1 MKNFFD
7 RKYNS
12 FAIRKFTIGVIST
25 TLGMFILTNMQIN
38 NNYAKAENK
47 SNISYRYVSDDELTQ
62 KEREMIVKEVPKFI
76 EANEETY
83 YLVYKPIEATR
94 LSTLP
99 NTGIHTGVGSILAA
113 GAIGMLIIAVTR
125 SKNKKYK
132 ILSVLLVTGL
142 GISTLQMSANAM
154 NSLKLSVYNIDF
166 SALKGEKLP
175 IPIEI
180 PGYKYV
186 GFIKNGYNSFRT
198 NENYTELENEK
209 ITNFSIINPIFEK
222 NGDSIVNLVKSEISY
237 RDEIVETKINFSEIV
252 EKNDNLLEGTFRIK
266 QYGLV
271 GKKTE
276 TIRVYTVDGKEYFRE
291 NISIKIDSAMPQIIE
306 KGTQKITSNSESPT
320 EQSGAIVESEKVEKP
335 EYTGE
340 QSGAIVEPEKVEKP
354 EYTGE
359 QSGAIV
365 EPEKVEKPEY
375 TGEQSGAIVKPEK
388 VEKSEYTGEQSG
400 AIVEPEKVEKSEYT
414 GEQSGAIVEPEKVE
428 KPEYTGEQSGAIV
441 EPEKVEKSEYTGE
454 QSGAI
459 VEPEKV
465 EKPEYTGEQS
475 GAIVEPEK
483 VEKPEYTGSLI
494 SEIAQASKENTVEK
508 NASAMLNMRFISN
521 NIENS
526 GTGSATF
533 IAPNILLSVAHNF
546 IINSKDNMTGEL
558 IGSEKE
564 NIYEWITPDGKK
576 GKFKANDIYF
586 YNKKDYPKGYI
597 NDLAVIR
604 LSDFSNNQYVNLTV
618 NYNKVNVGD
627 KLNVYGYPKGQYTHL
642 KDVLVELEQQYAKN
656 TYGVQYQGGAP
667 GMSGGA
673 ILNHK
678 GEVIGIH
685 QNGGQNRSG
694 GLILSPNQLE
704 WIKSIINGKEITPK
718 YDEIERYKEDKKEEM
733 GNHLNLN
740 A

>member
-83 YLVYKPIEATR
+83 YLVYKPIETTR

-209 ITNFSIINPIFEK
+209 ITNFSIINSIFEK

-306 KGTQKITSNSESPT
+306 KGTQKITSNSENPT
-320 EQSGAIVESEKVEKP
+320 EQSGVIVEPEKIEKP

-340 QSGAIVEPEKVEKP
+340 QSGVIVEPEKIEKP
-354 EYTGE
+354 
-359 QSGAIV
+359 
-365 EPEKVEKPEY
+365 
-375 TGEQSGAIVKPEK
+375 
-388 VEKSEYTGEQSG
+388 
-400 AIVEPEKVEKSEYT
+400 EYT

-576 GKFKANDIYF
+576 GTFKANDIYF

-733 GNHLNLN
+733 ENHLNLN

>member
-375 TGEQSGAIVKPEK
+375 TGEQSGAL
-388 VEKSEYTGEQSG
+388 
-400 AIVEPEKVEKSEYT
+400 VEPEKVEKSEYT
-414 GEQSGAIVEPEKVE
+414 GEQSGAILEPEK
-428 KPEYTGEQSGAIV
+428 I
-441 EPEKVEKSEYTGE
+441 
-454 QSGAI
+454 
-459 VEPEKV
+459 

-576 GKFKANDIYF
+576 GTFKANDIYF

>member
-365 EPEKVEKPEY
+365 EPEKVEK
-375 TGEQSGAIVKPEK
+375 
-388 VEKSEYTGEQSG
+388 SEYTGEQSG
-400 AIVEPEKVEKSEYT
+400 AILEPEK
-414 GEQSGAIVEPEKVE
+414 I
-428 KPEYTGEQSGAIV
+428 
-441 EPEKVEKSEYTGE
+441 
-454 QSGAI
+454 
-459 VEPEKV
+459 

-576 GKFKANDIYF
+576 GTFKANDIYF

>member
-83 YLVYKPIEATR
+83 YLVYKPIETTR

-306 KGTQKITSNSESPT
+306 KGTQKITSNSENPT
-320 EQSGAIVESEKVEKP
+320 EQSGVIVEPEKIEKPEYTGEQSGVIVEPEKIEKP

-354 EYTGE
+354 
-359 QSGAIV
+359 
-365 EPEKVEKPEY
+365 
-375 TGEQSGAIVKPEK
+375 
-388 VEKSEYTGEQSG
+388 
-400 AIVEPEKVEKSEYT
+400 
-414 GEQSGAIVEPEKVE
+414 
-428 KPEYTGEQSGAIV
+428 
-441 EPEKVEKSEYTGE
+441 EYTGE

-576 GKFKANDIYF
+576 GTFKANDIYF

-718 YDEIERYKEDKKEEM
+718 YDEIERYIEDKKEEM
-733 GNHLNLN
+733 ENHLNFN

>member
-375 TGEQSGAIVKPEK
+375 TGEQSGAIV
-388 VEKSEYTGEQSG
+388 
-400 AIVEPEKVEKSEYT
+400 
-414 GEQSGAIVEPEKVE
+414 
-428 KPEYTGEQSGAIV
+428 
-441 EPEKVEKSEYTGE
+441 
-454 QSGAI
+454 
-459 VEPEKV
+459 
-465 EKPEYTGEQS
+465 
-475 GAIVEPEK
+475 EPEK

>member
-222 NGDSIVNLVKSEISY
+222 NGDSTVNLVKSEISY

-306 KGTQKITSNSESPT
+306 KGTQKITSNSENPT
-320 EQSGAIVESEKVEKP
+320 EQSGV
-335 EYTGE
+335 
-340 QSGAIVEPEKVEKP
+340 IVEPEK
-354 EYTGE
+354 
-359 QSGAIV
+359 I
-365 EPEKVEKPEY
+365 
-375 TGEQSGAIVKPEK
+375 
-388 VEKSEYTGEQSG
+388 
-400 AIVEPEKVEKSEYT
+400 
-414 GEQSGAIVEPEKVE
+414 
-428 KPEYTGEQSGAIV
+428 
-441 EPEKVEKSEYTGE
+441 
-454 QSGAI
+454 
-459 VEPEKV
+459 

-576 GKFKANDIYF
+576 GTFKANDIYF

-733 GNHLNLN
+733 ENHLNLN
-740 A
+740 AYR

>member
-306 KGTQKITSNSESPT
+306 KGTQKITSNSENPT
-320 EQSGAIVESEKVEKP
+320 EQSGVIVEPEKIEKP

-340 QSGAIVEPEKVEKP
+340 QSGAMVEPEKVEKP
-354 EYTGE
+354 
-359 QSGAIV
+359 
-365 EPEKVEKPEY
+365 
-375 TGEQSGAIVKPEK
+375 
-388 VEKSEYTGEQSG
+388 
-400 AIVEPEKVEKSEYT
+400 
-414 GEQSGAIVEPEKVE
+414 
-428 KPEYTGEQSGAIV
+428 
-441 EPEKVEKSEYTGE
+441 EYTGE

-576 GKFKANDIYF
+576 GTFKANDIYF

-733 GNHLNLN
+733 ENHLNLN

>member
-375 TGEQSGAIVKPEK
+375 TGEQSGAIV
-388 VEKSEYTGEQSG
+388 
-400 AIVEPEKVEKSEYT
+400 EPEKVEKSEYT
-414 GEQSGAIVEPEKVE
+414 GEQSGAIL
-428 KPEYTGEQSGAIV
+428 
-441 EPEKVEKSEYTGE
+441 EPEKVEKS
-454 QSGAI
+454 
-459 VEPEKV
+459 
-465 EKPEYTGEQS
+465 EYTGEQS

-576 GKFKANDIYF
+576 GTFKANDIYF

>member
-83 YLVYKPIEATR
+83 YLVYKPIETTR

-306 KGTQKITSNSESPT
+306 KGTQKITSNSENPT
-320 EQSGAIVESEKVEKP
+320 EQSGVIVEPEKIEKP

-340 QSGAIVEPEKVEKP
+340 QSGVIVEPEK
-354 EYTGE
+354 
-359 QSGAIV
+359 I
-365 EPEKVEKPEY
+365 
-375 TGEQSGAIVKPEK
+375 
-388 VEKSEYTGEQSG
+388 
-400 AIVEPEKVEKSEYT
+400 
-414 GEQSGAIVEPEKVE
+414 E

-441 EPEKVEKSEYTGE
+441 EPEKVEKS
-454 QSGAI
+454 
-459 VEPEKV
+459 
-465 EKPEYTGEQS
+465 EYTGEQS

-718 YDEIERYKEDKKEEM
+718 YDEIERYIEDKKEEM
-733 GNHLNLN
+733 ENHLNFN

>member
-375 TGEQSGAIVKPEK
+375 TGEQSGA
-388 VEKSEYTGEQSG
+388 T
-400 AIVEPEKVEKSEYT
+400 
-414 GEQSGAIVEPEKVE
+414 VEPEKVE

-441 EPEKVEKSEYTGE
+441 EPEKVEKS
-454 QSGAI
+454 
-459 VEPEKV
+459 
-465 EKPEYTGEQS
+465 EYTGEQS

-576 GKFKANDIYF
+576 GTFKANDIYF

>member
-375 TGEQSGAIVKPEK
+375 TG
-388 VEKSEYTGEQSG
+388 
-400 AIVEPEKVEKSEYT
+400 
-414 GEQSGAIVEPEKVE
+414 
-428 KPEYTGEQSGAIV
+428 
-441 EPEKVEKSEYTGE
+441 
-454 QSGAI
+454 
-459 VEPEKV
+459 
-465 EKPEYTGEQS
+465 
-475 GAIVEPEK
+475 
-483 VEKPEYTGSLI
+483 SLI

-576 GKFKANDIYF
+576 GTFKANDIYF

>member
-83 YLVYKPIEATR
+83 YLVYKPIETTR

-209 ITNFSIINPIFEK
+209 ITNFSIINSIFEK

-306 KGTQKITSNSESPT
+306 KGTQKITSNSENPT
-320 EQSGAIVESEKVEKP
+320 EQSGV
-335 EYTGE
+335 
-340 QSGAIVEPEKVEKP
+340 
-354 EYTGE
+354 
-359 QSGAIV
+359 
-365 EPEKVEKPEY
+365 
-375 TGEQSGAIVKPEK
+375 
-388 VEKSEYTGEQSG
+388 
-400 AIVEPEKVEKSEYT
+400 
-414 GEQSGAIVEPEKVE
+414 
-428 KPEYTGEQSGAIV
+428 
-441 EPEKVEKSEYTGE
+441 
-454 QSGAI
+454 
-459 VEPEKV
+459 
-465 EKPEYTGEQS
+465 
-475 GAIVEPEK
+475 IVEPEK

-576 GKFKANDIYF
+576 GTFKANDIYF

-733 GNHLNLN
+733 ENHLNLN

>member
-306 KGTQKITSNSESPT
+306 KGTQKITSNSENPT
-320 EQSGAIVESEKVEKP
+320 EQSGVIVEPEKIEKPEYTGEQSGVIVEPEKIEKP

-340 QSGAIVEPEKVEKP
+340 QSGAM
-354 EYTGE
+354 
-359 QSGAIV
+359 
-365 EPEKVEKPEY
+365 
-375 TGEQSGAIVKPEK
+375 
-388 VEKSEYTGEQSG
+388 
-400 AIVEPEKVEKSEYT
+400 
-414 GEQSGAIVEPEKVE
+414 
-428 KPEYTGEQSGAIV
+428 
-441 EPEKVEKSEYTGE
+441 
-454 QSGAI
+454 

-576 GKFKANDIYF
+576 GTFKANDIYF

-733 GNHLNLN
+733 ENHLNLN

>member
-83 YLVYKPIEATR
+83 YLVYKPIETTR

-209 ITNFSIINPIFEK
+209 ITNFSIINSIFEK

-306 KGTQKITSNSESPT
+306 KGTQKITSNSENPT
-320 EQSGAIVESEKVEKP
+320 EQSGV
-335 EYTGE
+335 
-340 QSGAIVEPEKVEKP
+340 IVEPEK
-354 EYTGE
+354 
-359 QSGAIV
+359 I
-365 EPEKVEKPEY
+365 
-375 TGEQSGAIVKPEK
+375 
-388 VEKSEYTGEQSG
+388 
-400 AIVEPEKVEKSEYT
+400 
-414 GEQSGAIVEPEKVE
+414 
-428 KPEYTGEQSGAIV
+428 
-441 EPEKVEKSEYTGE
+441 
-454 QSGAI
+454 
-459 VEPEKV
+459 
-465 EKPEYTGEQS
+465 
-475 GAIVEPEK
+475 
-483 VEKPEYTGSLI
+483 EKPEYTGSLI

-576 GKFKANDIYF
+576 GTFKANDIYF

-733 GNHLNLN
+733 ENHLNLN

>member
-320 EQSGAIVESEKVEKP
+320 EQSGAIVES
-335 EYTGE
+335 
-340 QSGAIVEPEKVEKP
+340 EKVEKP

>member
-375 TGEQSGAIVKPEK
+375 TGEQSGAIV
-388 VEKSEYTGEQSG
+388 
-400 AIVEPEKVEKSEYT
+400 
-414 GEQSGAIVEPEKVE
+414 
-428 KPEYTGEQSGAIV
+428 
-441 EPEKVEKSEYTGE
+441 
-454 QSGAI
+454 
-459 VEPEKV
+459 
-465 EKPEYTGEQS
+465 
-475 GAIVEPEK
+475 EPEK

-576 GKFKANDIYF
+576 GTFKANDIYF

>member
-375 TGEQSGAIVKPEK
+375 TGEQSGAIVEPEK
-388 VEKSEYTGEQSG
+388 VEKPEYTGEQSG

-414 GEQSGAIVEPEKVE
+414 GEQSGAILEPEKIE

-441 EPEKVEKSEYTGE
+441 EPEKVEKPEYTGE

-576 GKFKANDIYF
+576 GTFKANDIYF

>member
-340 QSGAIVEPEKVEKP
+340 QSGTIVEPEKVEKP

-365 EPEKVEKPEY
+365 EPEKVEKP
-375 TGEQSGAIVKPEK
+375 
-388 VEKSEYTGEQSG
+388 
-400 AIVEPEKVEKSEYT
+400 EYT

-465 EKPEYTGEQS
+465 EKSEYTGEQS

>member
-375 TGEQSGAIVKPEK
+375 TGEQSGAIVEPEK
-388 VEKSEYTGEQSG
+388 VEKPEYTGEQSG
-400 AIVEPEKVEKSEYT
+400 AIVKPEKVEKS
-414 GEQSGAIVEPEKVE
+414 
-428 KPEYTGEQSGAIV
+428 EYTGEQSGAIV